1 MRIHSGRKNQ
11 RKWLPI
17 LCLRCSPKPEALDLP
32 KREATSPE
40 AATVVR
46 NPEKY
51 DRILEAALAVFAE
64 KGFFVS
70 RISDIADRAN
80 VADGTVYLYFKNKDE
95 ILTTAINTA
104 FETFMNNARTELG
117 KIADPAER
125 LRKLARLHL
134 EALGGNRNAAI
145 VFQMELRGS
154 TRLSEFSHQH
164 LIEYF
169 NLVRV
174 AIQEGQQSGVFR
186 KDMPDKIA
194 ANCFFGALDEM
205 VTSWV
210 LSEHE
215 FPLAN
220 AANAVV
226 DILLNGMRSA
236 DQRSPGPRPSGDA
249 QRGQP

>member
-1 MRIHSGRKNQ
+1 MRIV
-11 RKWLPI
+11 
-17 LCLRCSPKPEALDLP
+17 EVAELP
-32 KREATSPE
+32 KREEVSSDAPLSV
-40 AATVVR
+40 AR

-70 RISDIADRAN
+70 RVSDIADRAN

-95 ILTTAINTA
+95 ILATAINRA
-104 FETFMNNARTELG
+104 FDTFMANARTELE

-134 EALGGNRNAAI
+134 EALGSNRNAAI
-145 VFQMELRGS
+145 VFQMELRQS
-154 TRLSEFSHQH
+154 TRLSEFSHHH

-169 NLVRV
+169 SLVRD
-174 AIQEGQQSGVFR
+174 AIQEGQRNEQFR
-186 KDMPDKIA
+186 PDMPDKVA

-215 FPLAN
+215 FPLAK
-220 AANAVV
+220 AADAIV
-226 DILLNGMRSA
+226 DILLNGLRVEGGCSS
-236 DQRSPGPRPSGDA
+236 SPPPSRTSNKD
-249 QRGQP
+249 RGRL

>member
-1 MRIHSGRKNQ
+1 M
-11 RKWLPI
+11 PI
-17 LCLRCSPKPEALDLP
+17 LKFALAPESEAAELP
-32 KREATSPE
+32 KREARSPE
-40 AATVVR
+40 AAAPVAR

-51 DRILEAALAVFAE
+51 GRILEAALAVFAE

-95 ILTTAINTA
+95 ILATAISTA
-104 FETFMNNARTELG
+104 FETFMNNARTELE
-117 KIADPAER
+117 KIADPVER
-125 LRKLARLHL
+125 LRTLARLHL

-145 VFQMELRGS
+145 VFQMELRQS

-169 NLVRV
+169 TLVRA
-174 AIQEGQQSGVFR
+174 AIQQGQQRGVFR
-186 KDMPDKIA
+186 KDLPDKVA

-215 FPLAN
+215 FPLAS
-220 AANAVV
+220 AADAVV
-226 DILLNGMRSA
+226 DILLNGMRSENGA
-236 DQRSPGPRPSGDA
+236 HGARPSGGE
-249 QRGQP
+249 QRGPQ

>member
-1 MRIHSGRKNQ
+1 
-11 RKWLPI
+11 
-17 LCLRCSPKPEALDLP
+17 LP
-32 KREATSPE
+32 KRETTSPE
-40 AATVVR
+40 PAAPIAR

-70 RISDIADRAN
+70 RVSDIADRAN

-95 ILTTAINTA
+95 ILATAISTA
-104 FETFMNNARTELG
+104 FDTFMNNARTELE
-117 KIADPAER
+117 KIADPVER

-145 VFQMELRGS
+145 VFQMELRQS

-169 NLVRV
+169 NLVRA
-174 AIQEGQQSGVFR
+174 AIQQGQQLGVFR
-186 KDMPDKIA
+186 PDMPDKIA

-210 LSEHE
+210 LSEHD

-220 AANAVV
+220 AADAVV
-226 DILLNGMRSA
+226 DILLNGMRLSA
-236 DQRSPGPRPSGDA
+236 SGAQESRSPDRE
-249 QRGQP
+249 QRGPL

>member
-1 MRIHSGRKNQ
+1 M
-11 RKWLPI
+11 
-17 LCLRCSPKPEALDLP
+17 P

-40 AATVVR
+40 PITPTGR

-51 DRILEAALAVFAE
+51 DRILDAALAVFAE

-80 VADGTVYLYFKNKDE
+80 VADGTVYLYFKNKDD
-95 ILTTAINTA
+95 ILATAISTA
-104 FETFMNNARTELG
+104 FDTFMTNARRELG
-117 KIADPAER
+117 KITDPVER

-145 VFQMELRGS
+145 VFQMELRQS

-169 NLVRV
+169 SLVRA

-186 KDMPDKIA
+186 RDMPDKIA

-210 LSEHE
+210 LSEHD

-220 AANAVV
+220 AADAVV
-226 DILLNGMRSA
+226 DILLNGMRSS
-236 DQRSPGPRPSGDA
+236 DHWMSGGRPSGGE
-249 QRGQP
+249 QRGTQ

>member
-1 MRIHSGRKNQ
+1 LSKRETTST
-11 RKWLPI
+11 
-17 LCLRCSPKPEALDLP
+17 EAL
-32 KREATSPE
+32 SP
-40 AATVVR
+40 VVR

-51 DRILEAALAVFAE
+51 ERILEAALAVFAE

-95 ILTTAINTA
+95 ILATAISTA
-104 FETFMNNARTELG
+104 FDTFMANARTELE
-117 KIADPAER
+117 KIADPLQR

-145 VFQMELRGS
+145 VFQMELRQS

-169 NLVRV
+169 SLVRA
-174 AIQEGQQSGVFR
+174 AIQEGQQTGVFR

-210 LSEHE
+210 LSEHD

-220 AANAVV
+220 AADAVV
-226 DILLNGMRSA
+226 DILLNGMRLSE
-236 DQRSPGPRPSGDA
+236 PRQPRGE
-249 QRGQP
+249 QRGQQ

>member
-1 MRIHSGRKNQ
+1 MQS
-11 RKWLPI
+11 L
-17 LCLRCSPKPEALDLP
+17 LEPENEAVELP
-32 KREATSPE
+32 KREVTSPE
-40 AATVVR
+40 PAAPVAR

-95 ILTTAINTA
+95 ILATAITTA
-104 FETFMNNARTELG
+104 FETFMNNARTELE
-117 KIADPAER
+117 KIGDPVER
-125 LRKLARLHL
+125 LRTLARLHL
-134 EALGGNRNAAI
+134 QALGGNRNAAI
-145 VFQMELRGS
+145 VFQMELRQS

-169 NLVRV
+169 SLVRA
-174 AIQEGQQSGVFR
+174 AIQEGQQRGVFR
-186 KDMPDKIA
+186 KDLPEKIA

-215 FPLAN
+215 FPLVN
-220 AANAVV
+220 AADAVV
-226 DILLNGMRSA
+226 DILLNGMRSENGA
-236 DQRSPGPRPSGDA
+236 PGLRLAGPE
-249 QRGQP
+249 QRGTQ